1 MLRYRLW
8 DIDLIIRRTLVYT
21 TLSTALAATYLGS
34 VVVLQQLARALTG
47 QQQSE
52 IVTVISTLAI
62 AALFMPMRRRVQSF
76 IDRRFYR
83 RKYDA
88 QQVLARFSANVR
100 DEVDLAQLSEHL
112 RTVVVETLQPAHVS
126 LWLKPPDG
134 KR

>member
-1 MLRYRLW
+1 
-8 DIDLIIRRTLVYT
+8 
-21 TLSTALAATYLGS
+21 
-34 VVVLQQLARALTG
+34 
-47 QQQSE
+47 
-52 IVTVISTLAI
+52 VISTLAI